1 MDNELMNDLAT
12 ALDDIATVSDE
23 WANAAF
29 REDQEVLDELLP
41 SITPFCE
48 AAIKAAAALQEAN

>member
-1 MDNELMNDLAT
+1 MDTELTSALAS

-29 REDQEVLDELLP
+29 REDEEVLAELLA
-41 SITPFCE
+41 SVKPFCE
-48 AAIKAAAALQEAN
+48 AAIKAANALGAN